1 MWNPLAQRPAFLSSS
16 PPACPAVIDWMGTPN
31 TETVTVTPP
40 SIGSESTLMGAAA
53 LADAVP
59 AVRASR
65 APIRVRTIFLISATF
80 HHMTPAVIG
89 PVFVTVA
96 GVILT
101 VNGRE
106 RAAARGEQCQTHEPL
121 TVQRRR
127 LARADSGK

>member
-1 MWNPLAQRPAFLSSS
+1 
-16 PPACPAVIDWMGTPN
+16 MGTPN

-80 HHMTPAVIG
+80 HHMTAAVIG

-96 GVILT
+96 GAILT
-101 VNGRE
+101 VNGR
-106 RAAARGEQCQTHEPL
+106 AAVPEPEGSGCGA
-121 TVQRRR
+121 
-127 LARADSGK
+127 LAPLLID